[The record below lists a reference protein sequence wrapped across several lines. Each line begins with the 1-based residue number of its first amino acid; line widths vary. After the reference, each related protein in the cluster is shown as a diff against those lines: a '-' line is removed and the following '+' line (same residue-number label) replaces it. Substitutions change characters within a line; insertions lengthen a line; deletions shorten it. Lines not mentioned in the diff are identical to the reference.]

1 MENVRGWAQRHHLRR
16 GAKGAVAMM
25 SGTWGQAHSRPTVSS
40 TYHNNRSQQVLLNC
54 TKFNFGLGFA
64 PDPIGEAHN
73 AHTYP

>member
-1 MENVRGWAQRHHLRR
+1 
-16 GAKGAVAMM
+16 MM